1 MTATSPAHHGD
12 TTGMWKSLLRAMD
25 AAADATN
32 AWTIDAVAALMH
44 DLTPDALAPVGD
56 ADEPLPWGRYLVHA
70 DPAGRYNLQL
80 DVFSPGYQGE
90 VHAHDTWGIFWV
102 LRGVLMVV
110 DDEFVGAAVR
120 PQRASRLGP
129 GASQCFCP
137 PASDWHRVA
146 TPAGGPQTV
155 SLHLYGPGFDLDVGR
170 SFVAGEPR
178 TYRRRPFGELTQ
190 VSRAFRARPA

>member
-1 MTATSPAHHGD
+1 
-12 TTGMWKSLLRAMD
+12 MWTQLLNAMD
-25 AAADATN
+25 LAADVA
-32 AWTIDAVAALMH
+32 ADPWTIALVAPLMH
-44 DLTPDALAPVGD
+44 RLTSHVRAQACTAR
-56 ADEPLPWGRYLVHA
+56 ADLPWGRYLVHV
-70 DPAGRYNLQL
+70 DPRGRYNLQL

-146 TPAGGPQTV
+146 TPADGPQTI

-178 TYRRRPFGELTQ
+178 TYHRRPFGALAQ